1 MAWIVVAALAVLV
14 VSLAVVVYE
23 ATSETRR

>member
-1 MAWIVVAALAVLV
+1 MAWIVVASLAVLV

-23 ATSETRR
+23 ATSDTRQ

>member
-23 ATSETRR
+23 AISDTRR

>member
-23 ATSETRR
+23 ATSDVRR

>member
-23 ATSETRR
+23 ATNETRL

>member
-14 VSLAVVVYE
+14 VSLAFVVYE
-23 ATSETRR
+23 ATIETRR

>member
-14 VSLAVVVYE
+14 VSLAVMVYE

>member
-14 VSLAVVVYE
+14 VSLASVVYE
-23 ATSETRR
+23 ATSDTRR

>member
-1 MAWIVVAALAVLV
+1 MAWIVVASLVVLV
-14 VSLAVVVYE
+14 VSLAFVVYE

>member
-14 VSLAVVVYE
+14 ISLAFVVYE

>member
-14 VSLAVVVYE
+14 VSLALVVYE